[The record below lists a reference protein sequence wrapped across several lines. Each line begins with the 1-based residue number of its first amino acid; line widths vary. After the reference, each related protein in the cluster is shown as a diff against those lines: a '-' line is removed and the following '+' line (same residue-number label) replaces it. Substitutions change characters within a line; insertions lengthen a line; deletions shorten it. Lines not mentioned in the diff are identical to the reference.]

1 MISPEDYIGGYIEK
15 IDLEEAE
22 DLVKHCIEQKFEYIQ
37 IGHIKNGLGPKAIFN
52 FYQLKVRKDDYLP
65 PDKFEISN
73 ETMKYL
79 KDKYSEIKLYI

>member
-1 MISPEDYIGGYIEK
+1 MEVKGGYIEK

-37 IGHIKNGLGPKAIFN
+37 IGRIRNGLGPSVVFD
-52 FYQLKVRKDDYLP
+52 FYQLKVRKNDYLP
-65 PDKFEISN
+65 PDKFEISP
-73 ETMKYL
+73 ETMNYL